1 MEEISFIY
9 RDLWF
14 FQETWNFV
22 LPYIVEAKVNV
33 GPEINFRQAVSIRRK
48 LGRVTVKS
56 TWIVSRVC
64 VVLAAGTSDYS
75 ASFVSNRGEKSW
87 EKEAFQCPFLRTM
100 SPPRY
105 TSILFLQVEDR
116 LTSYVSSHSG
126 TRTTIQF
133 IAKYFHI
140 FIFQPY
146 KRYS

>member
-1 MEEISFIY
+1 MVEEMSFIY

-75 ASFVSNRGEKSW
+75 ASFVSNRGEKS
-87 EKEAFQCPFLRTM
+87 
-100 SPPRY
+100 
-105 TSILFLQVEDR
+105 
-116 LTSYVSSHSG
+116 
-126 TRTTIQF
+126 
-133 IAKYFHI
+133 
-140 FIFQPY
+140 
-146 KRYS
+146 